1 MKKYLILFI
10 LSLNSFSNYY
20 MINYNGKNY
29 RAKESSNDVYTM
41 IELNSYKRSL
51 LNRYIQKYKIIRRL
65 SNEEIRNFN
74 CSPVYDKSCK

>member
-1 MKKYLILFI
+1 MKKYLLLII

-29 RAKESSNDVYTM
+29 RAKESNNDVYTM
-41 IELNSYKRSL
+41 IELNNYKRSL

-65 SNEEIRNFN
+65 SNEEIRSFN
-74 CSPVYDKSCK
+74 CSPVYNKCK

>member
-1 MKKYLILFI
+1 MKKYLLLFI

-29 RAKESSNDVYTM
+29 KAFENKNDIYTT

-51 LNRYIQKYKIIRRL
+51 LNRYTQKYRIIRRL
-65 SNEEIRNFN
+65 SNEEIINFN
-74 CSPVYDKSCK
+74 CSPIYNDCK

>member
-1 MKKYLILFI
+1 MKKYLLLII

-29 RAKESSNDVYTM
+29 RAKESNNDVYTM

-65 SNEEIRNFN
+65 NNEEIRSFN
-74 CSPVYDKSCK
+74 CSPVYNKCK